1 MYYTCVGMKPFSQLT
16 RNETL
21 DLTNEELND
30 AIRLEAIERGIKP
43 PITLSEA
50 LRRSEWRG
58 YQKPAEAIKVFR
70 LRQGWYTTDFGWLD
84 EAKAV
89 AALDGLVKIEKIGYK
104 DDNLKIANSD
114 VNVETVFIGVSK
126 SESKGAKFM
135 EYFEDTTQFDKVRD
149 ECIEKFSEVRQQ
161 AYNTKV
167 RAERKAEYLRLAGG
181 NEEIAKNFWA
191 KAEGTEW
198 PTAEELTL
206 NA

>member
-1 MYYTCVGMKPFSQLT
+1 MDNQVKTMKPFSQLS
-16 RNETL
+16 RNEIL

-30 AIRLEAIERGIKP
+30 SIRLEAIERSIKP
-43 PITLSEA
+43 PIQLSEA

-84 EAKAV
+84 EAKAI

-104 DDNLKIANSD
+104 DDGLKIVNSD

-126 SESKGAKFM
+126 HESKAAKFM
-135 EYFEDTTQFDKVRD
+135 EYFEDTTEFDKVRD
-149 ECIEKFSEVRQQ
+149 ECIEKFSDVRQQ

-191 KAEGTEW
+191 KAEGTDW
-198 PTAEELTL
+198 PTSEEVS
-206 NA
+206 NG

>member
-1 MYYTCVGMKPFSQLT
+1 MKAFSLLS
-16 RNETL
+16 RNEII

-30 AIRLEAIERGIKP
+30 SIRLEAIERSIKP

-84 EAKAV
+84 EAKAI
-89 AALDGLVKIEKIGYK
+89 AALDGLVKIEKIGYN
-104 DDNLKIANSD
+104 DDSLKIVNSN

-126 SESKGAKFM
+126 HESKAAKFM
-135 EYFEDTTQFDKVRD
+135 EYFDDTTEFDKVRD
-149 ECIEKFSEVRQQ
+149 ECLEKCSEVRQQ
-161 AYNTKV
+161 VYNAKV

-181 NEEIAKNFWA
+181 NEEIAKNFWS
-191 KAEGTEW
+191 KAEGTTW
-198 PTAEELTL
+198 PTSDEILIQG
-206 NA
+206 